1 MSACRRPSTSRRFP
15 VVLAAVA
22 LSVACGRTPHAP
34 TLSAGAPAGQ
44 ARPFDVVIA
53 NGRVVDGTGAPWF
66 RADVGITGDRIAAIG
81 NLSSAPALARID
93 AAGQVV
99 APGFIDLLGQSEF
112 NVLVDSRAASK
123 ITQGITT
130 EITGEGA
137 SIAPVTDAMKAGRK
151 ASYDFF
157 KIAQD
162 WRTLDEYFARLT
174 TSGSAINIGTFVGS
188 GGLRDYV
195 VGQEDRV
202 ATADEMARM
211 KALVAEAMAQGALG
225 LSSSLQY
232 VPNRFSTTDELVELA
247 KVAAAHGGIYIT
259 HQRSEGNKVLESLD
273 EVLAIAGRADIP
285 TEIWHLKTAYKANW
299 GKMTEVLRRI
309 EAARARGLRV
319 SANIYPYDRASNGL
333 DACLPVWVREG
344 GTDAMLQRLRD
355 PETRARVKRDMDDP
369 NAPYENQWFG
379 SGGPAGVMLS
389 SVLDPALRK
398 YEGLSFDAIGTAM
411 DKDPRDA
418 AIDLVIADKAESSVI
433 ISIMRESDVVEAM
446 RTPWVS
452 FDTDSGARA
461 EDGPLSASKSHP
473 RAWGTFTRILGK
485 YVRQDGV
492 LTLEEAVRK
501 MTSQAAIRVG
511 ITDRGLVR
519 PGMMA
524 DLVVFDPATVADR
537 ATFEQPNRYSVGIRH
552 VFVNG
557 KAVVAHGAITTERPG
572 RALRGPGYR
581 PGVGAAGRASRTPD
595 PQETIVVFETE
606 MGTIE
611 LAVDGA
617 HAPITAANFLRYVD
631 GGLFDGGTVNRAVRP
646 DNTVRHDVEIQ
657 VIQFQVDE
665 ARSRQELPPIPLE
678 RTSVTGLKHV
688 DGAISMARGGP
699 DTATGLFSIVIGDQ
713 PEMDFGGRRN
723 PDGQGFAAFGRV
735 VRGMAVVKA
744 IQASPTGTTGPYGT
758 ESLSPPITIRK
769 AHRQAR

>member
-1 MSACRRPSTSRRFP
+1 MSAMRRPSPWRWFP
-15 VVLAAVA
+15 AVVAAA
-22 LSVACGRTPHAP
+22 IASTACGRPPQTPA
-34 TLSAGAPAGQ
+34 LSAPA
-44 ARPFDVVIA
+44 ARARTFDVVIA

-66 RADVGITGDRIAAIG
+66 RADVGITGDRITAIG
-81 NLSSAPALARID
+81 NLAAARARTRID
-93 AAGQVV
+93 ATGQVV

-112 NVLVDSRAASK
+112 NVLVDARAASK

-137 SIAPVTDAMKAGRK
+137 SIAPVNETLKADRK
-151 ASYDFF
+151 ASYEFF

-162 WRTLDEYFARLT
+162 WLTLDEYFTRLT
-174 TSGSAINIGTFVGS
+174 RSKTAINVGTFVGS

-195 VGQEDRV
+195 VGKEDRV
-202 ATADEMARM
+202 ATAAELAKM
-211 KALVAEAMAQGALG
+211 KTLVAEAMADGALG

-247 KVAAAHGGIYIT
+247 KVAAGHGGIYIT
-259 HQRSEGNKVLESLD
+259 HQRSEANTVFESLD
-273 EVLAIAGRADIP
+273 EVLAIAERADIP

-309 EAARARGLRV
+309 DAARARGLRV

-344 GTDAMLQRLRD
+344 GTEAMLKRLQD
-355 PETRARVKRDMDDP
+355 PAIRARVKREMDDP
-369 NAPYENQWFG
+369 EAPFENQWFG

-398 YEGLSFDAIGTAM
+398 YEGMSFDAIGTAM
-411 DKDPRDA
+411 GKDPRDA
-418 AIDLVIADKAESSVI
+418 AIDLVIADRAESSVI
-433 ISIMRESDVVEAM
+433 ISIMRESDVIEAM

-461 EDGPLSASKSHP
+461 EDGPLSMSKSHP
-473 RAWGTFTRILGK
+473 RAWGTFPRVLGK

-492 LTLEEAVRK
+492 LTLEEAIRK

-557 KAVVAHGAITTERPG
+557 KAVVANGAITNERSG

-581 PGVGAAGRASRTPD
+581 SSASPD
-595 PQETIVVFETE
+595 RRQTIVVAFETGK
-606 MGTIE
+606 GTI
-611 LAVDGA
+611 
-617 HAPITAANFLRYVD
+617 
-631 GGLFDGGTVNRAVRP
+631 
-646 DNTVRHDVEIQ
+646 
-657 VIQFQVDE
+657 
-665 ARSRQELPPIPLE
+665 
-678 RTSVTGLKHV
+678 
-688 DGAISMARGGP
+688 
-699 DTATGLFSIVIGDQ
+699 
-713 PEMDFGGRRN
+713 
-723 PDGQGFAAFGRV
+723 
-735 VRGMAVVKA
+735 
-744 IQASPTGTTGPYGT
+744 
-758 ESLSPPITIRK
+758 
-769 AHRQAR
+769 